1 MYDYVDIFL
10 DLMELSF
17 AKHLE
22 EFGCSRQKREKK
34 DRDIRYFHYRVWA
47 RECLK
52 NDIGPQK
59 AQHGYL
65 ESVLSFIKK
74 KPWRYC

>member
-1 MYDYVDIFL
+1 MFDYVDIFL

-34 DRDIRYFHYRVWA
+34 DRDIRYFHYRVSA

-52 NDIGPQK
+52 NDIGP
-59 AQHGYL
+59 
-65 ESVLSFIKK
+65 
-74 KPWRYC
+74 